1 MRTGVFRV
9 VQAAGAPT
17 RGDGGGA
24 GPAALGRSGDPWRS
38 ESPSCDSDPGRPAAR
53 SGRGPR
59 LAADLE
65 IRGEGMRACLRGGK
79 GRYMTLASRRIRSV
93 VSSCAHMRASADKAR
108 RSSRP
113 GDRRCLPI
121 RRRSAPFP
129 GSARR
134 ASQPISQGAQSH
146 TTPPQQQPQ
155 PQQQQPL
162 FGLRFPGPH
171 GGRLSRS
178 AKALSLIQRRG
189 GGGGGGGSSSSSR
202 CSVMM
207 NFSSVPGRWAGRP
220 VREDCARRNV
230 NEGVYGPSCPK
241 GLEMI
246 YKAYLEPWPGQ
257 AAVT

>member
-1 MRTGVFRV
+1 MSALEQRPIYDPRIAPNTLSCTRQDARHSPGI
-9 VQAAGAPT
+9 AAACLSAGAPFP
-17 RGDGGGA
+17 GA
-24 GPAALGRSGDPWRS
+24 
-38 ESPSCDSDPGRPAAR
+38 
-53 SGRGPR
+53 
-59 LAADLE
+59 
-65 IRGEGMRACLRGGK
+65 
-79 GRYMTLASRRIRSV
+79 T
-93 VSSCAHMRASADKAR
+93 
-108 RSSRP
+108 
-113 GDRRCLPI
+113 
-121 RRRSAPFP
+121 